1 MKCPMDAVS
10 DPQPT
15 DQLPSVKSASAAAG
29 AVGLFRHPAWAVVAV
44 LLIGFNLRPSIT
56 TVALFLGDIKRD
68 LGVSVFG
75 ISVLAMLP
83 VVCLGLFAPA
93 APALARR
100 FGVET
105 VLFVS
110 LLGITI
116 GSLVRSF

>member
-1 MKCPMDAVS
+1 MDVLS
-10 DPQPT
+10 DQARAQHRGAK
-15 DQLPSVKSASAAAG
+15 DGGAAHWRSRPSV
-29 AVGLFRHPAWAVVAV
+29 LRHPAWAVAAV

-68 LGVSVFG
+68 LGVSSFG
-75 ISVLAMLP
+75 ISVLTMLP

-93 APALARR
+93 VPVLARR

-116 GSLVRSF
+116 GSLVRSRA